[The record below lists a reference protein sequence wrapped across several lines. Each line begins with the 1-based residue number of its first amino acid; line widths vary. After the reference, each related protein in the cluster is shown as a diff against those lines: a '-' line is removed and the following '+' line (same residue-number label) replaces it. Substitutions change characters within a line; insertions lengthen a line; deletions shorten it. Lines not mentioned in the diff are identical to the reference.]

1 MAEKETGARDNLQKA
16 ERVFAPK
23 PLATFLNNIDK
34 LTRRDRLRILDQ
46 ALVLL
51 EMNYVHLPLKRAMHA
66 IDPIRRLKLL
76 RFRLEGRE
84 SKMEDEMQFHRRL
97 LEIFASLRDVHTHY
111 QLPGYFY
118 NQMAFLPFL
127 IEQYFEPRKT
137 RKQAARGLRQGM
149 KSASKE
155 KGRDELVEK
164 FMVSRIAS
172 GFHRSGAH
180 AGPEVANFKPGVEVL
195 FWNGVPIQRAI
206 ERNGETQAGTNPEA
220 RFARGLDS
228 LTSRPLD
235 LSLPPDEDWVSLTYR
250 SKTGKEL
257 TLNKQKWMVGTLS
270 ERPLATKT
278 TRRKRA
284 AIDIKKTKINQLK
297 KKLYLQKSSGRANK
311 SFHVQKAFQQNFYA
325 QARIVDGRKIGY
337 VRLFDFAPQDPDKFI
352 TEFQRV
358 ITARGFPQEGLI
370 IDVRGNPGGRVR
382 AGQRLL
388 QLFTPR
394 RITPELFEFINSPLS
409 LEICRRAPKN
419 YELSKYVE
427 SITENLETGAVYSV
441 GLPFDS
447 EEDCNNI
454 GQAYYGPVV
463 LITDAL
469 CYSTTDMFAAGFQD
483 NEVGKILGTS
493 DNTGAGGANNWQHD
507 DLLKVLKTDPNSPFK
522 PLPQS
527 ADLTVALRRSIRVGP
542 HAGRPL
548 EELGITP
555 DERHFMTKRDL
566 LEGNVDLI
574 RHAAEILN
582 EKPIYSLSVEPLKRK
597 TSRGV
602 RITCKSKIPT
612 ANTLANISYLNIN
625 VDGQF
630 YPTINVKN
638 GSIEREPIILKSR
651 KGKTELLVQ
660 AFDGENNLVA
670 AYRHKFQD

>member
-1 MAEKETGARDNLQKA
+1 MAEKETGARDNLQKV
-16 ERVFAPK
+16 ERAFAPK
-23 PLATFLNNIDK
+23 PLATFLNKIET

-46 ALVLL
+46 ALILL

-76 RFRLEGRE
+76 KFRLEGRE
-84 SKMEDEMQFHRRL
+84 GNMEDEMQFHSRL

-137 RKQAARGLRQGM
+137 RKHGARDLRQGM

-172 GFHRSGAH
+172 GFHRSVAH

-195 FWNGVPIQRAI
+195 FWNGVPIHKAI

-250 SKTGKEL
+250 SESGEEL
-257 TLNKQKWMVGTLS
+257 TLNRQKWMVGALD
-270 ERPLATKT
+270 ERPMAITMS
-278 TRRKRA
+278 RRKRA

-297 KKLYLQKSSGRANK
+297 KELYLQKASRRANE
-311 SFHVQKAFQQNFYA
+311 SFHVQKAFQNNFYA
-325 QARIVDGRKIGY
+325 QARMVVGKRIGY
-337 VRLFDFAPQDPDKFI
+337 VRLFDFDPYDPEKFI
-352 TEFQRV
+352 TEFKRV
-358 ITARGFPQEGLI
+358 ITAKGFPQEGLV
-370 IDVRGNPGGRVR
+370 IDVRGNPGGRVT

-409 LEICRRAPKN
+409 LEICRRAPKK
-419 YELSKYVE
+419 YQLAKYVE

-454 GQAYYGPVV
+454 GQVYYGPVI

-483 NEVGKILGTS
+483 NQVGKILGTS

-507 DLLKVLKTDPNSPFK
+507 DLMKVLKSDPNSPFK

-574 RHAAEILN
+574 SHAAEILN
-582 EKPIYSLSVEPLKRK
+582 EKPVYWLSVEPLKRK

-602 RITCKSKIPT
+602 TVTCKSKIPK
-612 ANTLANISYLNIN
+612 ANTLENISYLNIN

-630 YPTINVKN
+630 YPTISVKN
-638 GSIEREPIILKSR
+638 GSIERAPIILKEPKR
-651 KGKTELLVQ
+651 KPRVLVQ
-660 AFDGENNLVA
+660 AFDGKNNLVA
-670 AYRHKFQD
+670 ACRCE